1 MKKQIEHGPIHKGAS
16 GGWEIVFDW
25 DLGRIVEK
33 EVEIL
38 SKILRERR
46 EPPKGF
52 IDCVIGINITG
63 IASHE
68 NCGHPS
74 EADRILGREGAQ
86 AGESFLNR
94 EMWGQRIV
102 SEEVTIVDDP
112 TLEGSFGFY
121 LFDDEGAP
129 TQKTMIIER
138 GVLKGFI
145 HNTSTAKRYNAKTTG
160 NAGIISRRSS
170 NLVFEPGDYSF
181 EELLSETGD
190 NPMLYITS
198 SRYTRFTNR
207 VEGTFSSIPRDGVFL
222 IKNGELWK
230 PVRGLRISDNM
241 LNIFK
246 NTVGLSKE
254 RQQVKWWEVTTPT
267 VSPFFLVRNCLM
279 TRATQ

>member
-1 MKKQIEHGPIHKGAS
+1 M
-16 GGWEIVFDW
+16 
-25 DLGRIVEK
+25 
-33 EVEIL
+33 
-38 SKILRERR
+38 
-46 EPPKGF
+46 
-52 IDCVIGINITG
+52 
-63 IASHE
+63 
-68 NCGHPS
+68 
-74 EADRILGREGAQ
+74 
-86 AGESFLNR
+86 
-94 EMWGQRIV
+94 
-102 SEEVTIVDDP
+102 
-112 TLEGSFGFY
+112 
-121 LFDDEGAP
+121 
-129 TQKTMIIER
+129 IER
-138 GVLKGFI
+138 GVLKEFI
-145 HNTSTAKRYNAKTTG
+145 HNTSIAKRYNAITTG
-160 NAGIISRRSS
+160 NAGIISPSSS
-170 NLVFEPGDYSF
+170 NLVFGPGDYSF

-254 RQQVKWWEVTTPT
+254 RQQVKWWEVTSPT